1 MKIQRVT
8 LHPVSVPRQYATV
21 IAQAG
26 GTAKPTVETSH
37 FYFVEA
43 TTDDGRTGWG
53 EISDVPLDERPA
65 DLRQYEALLGDLM
78 RGRSP
83 WDVQRLHHD
92 LRQHLDMRDGSL
104 ARYTSCGLEMALY
117 DLQAQ
122 AAGVPIYDLLG
133 GAVRREV
140 RISWVAYIREDLD
153 LIRDEIRQRCQQGF
167 TAFKLKVGVNID
179 LDEAR
184 LAAAR
189 DVAGPRAS
197 IKVDANAGWSVD
209 DAPRHIRRL
218 ARYGLAG
225 VETPVPRDN
234 PADIAAVRRQV
245 QVPILEHVND
255 TAYGLALLRAEAVDC
270 FNIATT
276 NAGGIYPARQIAALA
291 EATGVG
297 VLLGSTVELGPG
309 TLYQLHLAATIANL
323 TLPSDLIGPGMYRD
337 DVLQQP
343 LKYEAGTL
351 RIPQGPGLGGTISRQ
366 KLRQLASRG

>member
-1 MKIQRVT
+1 MKIRSVK
-8 LHPVSVPRQYATV
+8 LHALSVPRQYATV

-26 GTAKPTVETSH
+26 GTARPTVERSH

-43 TTDDGRTGWG
+43 SADDGRTGWG
-53 EISDVPLDERPA
+53 EISDVPPDELPA
-65 DLRQYEALLGDLM
+65 DRAAYEALLGDLL
-78 RGRSP
+78 RGRSV

-92 LRQHLDMRDGSL
+92 VRQHLDLQRGSL
-104 ARYTSCGLEMALY
+104 GRYTACALEMALY

-122 AAGVPIYDLLG
+122 AAGVPIYNLLG

-153 LIRDEIRQRCQQGF
+153 LIREEIRQRCREGF

-189 DVAGPRAS
+189 EVAGPRAS

-209 DAPRHIRRL
+209 EAPRHIRRL
-218 ARYGLAG
+218 ARYDLAG

-245 QVPILEHVND
+245 NVPILEHVDNA
-255 TAYGLALLRAEAVDC
+255 AYGLALLRAEAVDC

-276 NAGGIYPARQIAALA
+276 NAGGIYPARHIAALA
-291 EATGVG
+291 EAAGVG

-351 RIPQGPGLGGTISRQ
+351 RIPQGPGLGGIISRQ
-366 KLRQLASRG
+366 KLHALARGA

>member
-26 GTAKPTVETSH
+26 GTARPTVETSH

-53 EISDVPLDERPA
+53 EISDVPPDQRPA

-78 RGRSP
+78 RGRTP

-92 LRQHLDMRDGSL
+92 LRQHLDTRDGSL
-104 ARYTSCGLEMALY
+104 GRYTACGLEMVLY

-209 DAPRHIRRL
+209 DAPRNIRRL

-225 VETPVPRDN
+225 VETPVPRDD

-245 QVPILEHVND
+245 HVPILEHVND
-255 TAYGLALLRAEAVDC
+255 TTYGLALLRAEAVDC

-291 EATGVG
+291 EAAGVG

-351 RIPQGPGLGGTISRQ
+351 RIPQGPGLGGSISRQ
-366 KLRQLASRG
+366 KLRQLASRA